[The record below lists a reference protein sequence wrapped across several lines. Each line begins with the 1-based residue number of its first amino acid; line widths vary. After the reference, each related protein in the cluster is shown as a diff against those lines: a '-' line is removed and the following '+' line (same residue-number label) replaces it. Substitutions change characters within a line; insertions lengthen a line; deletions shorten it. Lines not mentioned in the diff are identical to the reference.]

1 MGLDSAYGIGSL
13 KQGVCTSTTRPAS
26 PFEGQQI
33 YETDTDLTYVY
44 SGSAWQQFAGGTA
57 VGNSG
62 LVYIASGT
70 TTGTT
75 NTLSIP
81 TSFTSTYEHYLL
93 QLTVGRTTLT
103 TDAVLQC
110 QLYAS
115 ASVVN
120 AGSSYAYASDQ
131 RYTTTQSN
139 SGTNAESEIPLGRYS
154 DKESV
159 FNITFNSPQNAAIA
173 TQIQSFNTNVQ
184 TGFTVDANRC
194 VGIRR
199 AEETNEGVFFWS
211 SVNFISSWV
220 LYGYRK

>member
-1 MGLDSAYGIGSL
+1 MASGFPASIDNFTDPLSNSPLNSPSHSAQHADVNDAVEKIETYMGLV
-13 KQGVCTSTTRPAS
+13 KV
-26 PFEGQQI
+26 
-33 YETDTDLTYVY
+33 
-44 SGSAWQQFAGGTA
+44 
-57 VGNSG
+57 
-62 LVYIASGT
+62 ASGT
-70 TTGTT
+70 TAGTT

-81 TSFTSTYEHYLL
+81 TSFTSLYEHYLL
-93 QLTVGRTTLT
+93 QLTVSRTTLT
-103 TDAVLQC
+103 ADATLNC

-115 ASVVN
+115 GSVVS
-120 AGSSYAYASDQ
+120 AASSYAYASDQ
-131 RYTTTQSN
+131 RYLTTQSN
-139 SGTNAESEIPLGRYS
+139 SGTNAEQEIPLGRFS

-211 SVNFISSWV
+211 AVNFISSWV

>member
-1 MGLDSAYGIGSL
+1 MASGFPASIDNFTDPLSNSALNSPSHSALHTDVNDAIEKIETFMGLV
-13 KQGVCTSTTRPAS
+13 KVT
-26 PFEGQQI
+26 
-33 YETDTDLTYVY
+33 
-44 SGSAWQQFAGGTA
+44 
-57 VGNSG
+57 
-62 LVYIASGT
+62 SGT
-70 TTGTT
+70 TAGTT

-81 TSFTSTYEHYLL
+81 TSFTSLYEHYLL
-93 QLTVGRTTLT
+93 QLTVQRTTLT
-103 TDAVLQC
+103 ADATLNC

-115 ASVVN
+115 GVVVN
-120 AGSSYAYASDQ
+120 AASTYAYASDQ
-131 RYTTTQSN
+131 RYLTTQSN

-211 SVNFISSWV
+211 AVNFISSWV

>member
-1 MGLDSAYGIGSL
+1 MTISATTQGLRP
-13 KQGVCTSTTRPAS
+13 GVCTSSNRPVT
-26 PFEGQQI
+26 PFEGQMI

-44 SGSAWQQFAGGTA
+44 GGSAWQQVAGGTA

-62 LVYIASGT
+62 LVYITSGT
-70 TTGTT
+70 TAGTT

-93 QLTVGRTTLT
+93 LLTVKRTTLT
-103 TDAVLQC
+103 TDALLNC

-115 ASVVN
+115 GSVV
-120 AGSSYAYASDQ
+120 SSASTYAYASEQ
-131 RYTTTQSN
+131 RYLTAQNN
-139 SGTNAESEIPLGRYS
+139 SGTNAEQEIPLGRYS
-154 DKESV
+154 DKSSV
-159 FNITFNSPQNAAIA
+159 FSITFNSPQNSAIA

-184 TGFTVDANRC
+184 TTFTVDANRC

-199 AEETNEGVFFWS
+199 ATETNEGVFFWS